1 VLRIDRAV
9 EALGRVVSGKINSK
23 IISTL
28 LLGLIWSPVCAF
40 TPPLHFKE
48 DTVGFANMTVFE
60 YENGIA
66 HVRRG
71 DSAKQKRYTRRCFVL
86 CRTTMQFKKFARF
99 DPHAP
104 PLDDQDLANRI
115 RQVTRRAAWHD
126 TLPEDQ
132 RVVFP
137 GYANFREMSTKRG
150 YIVQRNIGYGWPT
163 YWRIGN
169 GRSLLIQGAGYQEK
183 THEELNAVL
192 KRGDLFVAFLTTL
205 PHLRINHAVLVYAKK
220 PGEPTDLDRYFV
232 YDPNHSDGPREL
244 TWSQSERS
252 FAYQK
257 DWDFVGGNV
266 RVYRIYGKW
275 LQ

>member
-1 VLRIDRAV
+1 MTR
-9 EALGRVVSGKINSK
+9 K
-23 IISTL
+23 IISTIIFAL
-28 LLGLIWSPVCAF
+28 LLGPICSRAAAF
-40 TPPLHFKE
+40 TPPLHFKD
-48 DTVGFANMTVFE
+48 DTAGFANMTVFE

-71 DSAKQKRYTRRCFVL
+71 ESAKQKRYTRRCFVL
-86 CRTTMQFKKFARF
+86 SRTTMQFKKFARF
-99 DPHAP
+99 DPHVP
-104 PLDDQDLANRI
+104 PLNDEDLAKRI

-126 TLPEDQ
+126 TRPENQ

-137 GYANFREMSTKRG
+137 GYKNFRELTMKRG
-150 YIVQRNIGYGWPT
+150 YVVQRNIGYGWPT

-169 GRSLLIQGAGYQEK
+169 GRSLLVQGVGYQES
-183 THEELNAVL
+183 THENLNAVL
-192 KRGDLFVAFLTTL
+192 NRGDLFVAFLTTL

-220 PGEPTDLDRYFV
+220 PGKSADLDRYLV
-232 YDPNHSDGPREL
+232 YDPNHPEGPREL
-244 TWSQSERS
+244 TWSPRERS

-266 RVYRIYGKW
+266 RVYQVYGKW

>member
-1 VLRIDRAV
+1 MTREITSTI
-9 EALGRVVSGKINSK
+9 VSA
-23 IISTL
+23 L
-28 LLGLIWSPVCAF
+28 LLSFACCEANAL
-40 TPPLHFKE
+40 TPPLHFKD

-71 DSAKQKRYTRRCFVL
+71 ESAKQKRYTRRCFVL

-104 PLDDQDLANRI
+104 PLDDQNLANRI
-115 RQVTRRAAWHD
+115 RRVTRRAAWHD

-169 GRSLLIQGAGYQEK
+169 GRSLLIQGTGYQEK
-183 THEELNAVL
+183 THGELNAAL

-205 PHLRINHAVLVYAKK
+205 PHFRINHAVLAYAKK
-220 PGEPTDLDRYFV
+220 PGTSPDVDRYFV
-232 YDPNHSDGPREL
+232 YDPNHPDGPREL
-244 TWSQSERS
+244 TWSQRERS

-266 RVYRIYGKW
+266 RVYQLYGKW

>member
-1 VLRIDRAV
+1 MMTREITSTI
-9 EALGRVVSGKINSK
+9 VSA
-23 IISTL
+23 L
-28 LLGLIWSPVCAF
+28 LLSVACEKANAL
-40 TPPLHFKE
+40 TPPLHFKD

-60 YENGIA
+60 YENGVA

-71 DSAKQKRYTRRCFVL
+71 ESAKQKRYTRRCFVL

-104 PLDDQDLANRI
+104 PLSDRDLADRI

-126 TLPEDQ
+126 TLPENQ

-169 GRSLLIQGAGYQEK
+169 GRSLLIQGVRYQEE
-183 THEELNAVL
+183 THENLNAIL
-192 KRGDLFVAFLTTL
+192 NRGDLFVAFLTTL

-220 PGEPTDLDRYFV
+220 PDKSTDLNRYLV
-232 YDPNHSDGPREL
+232 YDPNHPDGPREL
-244 TWSQSERS
+244 TWSQQERS

-266 RVYRIYGKW
+266 RVYQVYGKW

>member
-1 VLRIDRAV
+1 MTGEITSTI
-9 EALGRVVSGKINSK
+9 VSA
-23 IISTL
+23 L
-28 LLGLIWSPVCAF
+28 LLSFACGEADAL
-40 TPPLHFKE
+40 TPPLHFKD
-48 DTVGFANMTVFE
+48 DTVAFANMTVFE

-71 DSAKQKRYTRRCFVL
+71 ESAKQKRYTRRCFVL

-104 PLDDQDLANRI
+104 PLNDHDLAERI
-115 RQVTRRAAWHD
+115 RQVTRRAAWRD
-126 TLPEDQ
+126 TLPENE

-137 GYANFREMSTKRG
+137 GYANFRDLSTKRG
-150 YIVQRNIGYGWPT
+150 YVVQRNIGYGWPT
-163 YWRIGN
+163 YWRLSN
-169 GRSLLIQGAGYQEK
+169 ARTLFEPGAGYQET
-183 THEELNAVL
+183 THEKLDSVL
-192 KRGDLFVAFLTTL
+192 DRGDLFVAFLTTL

-220 PGEPTDLDRYFV
+220 PDRSSDLDRYLA
-232 YDPNHSDGPREL
+232 YDPNHPEGPREL
-244 TWSQSERS
+244 TWSRSNGS

-266 RVYRIYGKW
+266 RVYQAYGMW

>member
-1 VLRIDRAV
+1 MNR
-9 EALGRVVSGKINSK
+9 KIG
-23 IISTL
+23 STIMSAL
-28 LLGLIWSPVCAF
+28 LLGLGCPCASAF
-40 TPPLHFKE
+40 TPPLHFEK

-60 YENGIA
+60 YQNGIA
-66 HVRRG
+66 RVRRG
-71 DSAKQKRYTRRCFVL
+71 ESAKQKRYTRRCFVL

-104 PLDDQDLANRI
+104 PLSDEDLAKRI

-126 TLPEDQ
+126 TLPEEQ

-137 GYANFREMSTKRG
+137 GFANFREMSVKRG

-163 YWRIGN
+163 YWRLGN
-169 GRSLLIQGAGYQEK
+169 ARTFFEPGVGYQEK
-183 THEELNAVL
+183 THQNLNAIL
-192 KRGDLFVAFLTTL
+192 DRSDLFVAFLTTL

-220 PGEPTDLDRYFV
+220 PGSSTDTDQYLV
-232 YDPNHSDGPREL
+232 YDPNHPDGPRAL
-244 TWSQSERS
+244 TWSRRERS

-257 DWDFVGGNV
+257 DWDFVGGNL
-266 RVYRIYGKW
+266 RVYQVYGMP

>member
-1 VLRIDRAV
+1 MTCEITATI
-9 EALGRVVSGKINSK
+9 VSA
-23 IISTL
+23 L
-28 LLGLIWSPVCAF
+28 LLSLACREANAL
-40 TPPLHFKE
+40 TPPLHFKD

-71 DSAKQKRYTRRCFVL
+71 EAAKQKRYTRRCFVL

-104 PLDDQDLANRI
+104 PLNDRDLAERI

-169 GRSLLIQGAGYQEK
+169 GRSLLIQGVEYQEK
-183 THEELNAVL
+183 THENLNAVL
-192 KRGDLFVAFLTTL
+192 NRGDLFVAFLTTL

-220 PGEPTDLDRYFV
+220 PGKLTDLDRYFV
-232 YDPNHSDGPREL
+232 YDPNHPEGPREL

-257 DWDFVGGNV
+257 DWDFVGGNL
-266 RVYRIYGKW
+266 RVYQIYGKW

>member
-1 VLRIDRAV
+1 MTRQITPTIVFA
-9 EALGRVVSGKINSK
+9 
-23 IISTL
+23 L
-28 LLGLIWSPVCAF
+28 LLSLACEKASAL
-40 TPPLHFKE
+40 TSPLHFKD

-66 HVRRG
+66 RVRRG
-71 DSAKQKRYTRRCFVL
+71 ESAKQKRYTRRCFVL

-104 PLDDQDLANRI
+104 PLNDRDLAERI
-115 RQVTRRAAWHD
+115 RRVTRRAAWHD

-137 GYANFREMSTKRG
+137 GYANFREMSTKQG
-150 YIVQRNIGYGWPT
+150 YIVQRNIGLGWPT

-169 GRSLLIQGAGYQEK
+169 GRSLLVQSVQYQEE
-183 THEELNAVL
+183 THENLNAIL
-192 KRGDLFVAFLTTL
+192 NRGDLFVAFLTTL

-220 PGEPTDLDRYFV
+220 PRGSTDLDRYFV
-232 YDPNHSDGPREL
+232 YDPNHPDRPREL
-244 TWSQSERS
+244 TWSQRERS

-266 RVYRIYGKW
+266 RVSQVYGKW

>member
-1 VLRIDRAV
+1 MTREI
-9 EALGRVVSGKINSK
+9 VSTIV
-23 IISTL
+23 STL
-28 LLGLIWSPVCAF
+28 VLAF
-40 TPPLHFKE
+40 ACQYANGSTPPLHFKE
-48 DTVGFANMTVFE
+48 DTVEFANMTVFE

-66 HVRRG
+66 HVRQG
-71 DSAKQKRYTRRCFVL
+71 ESARQKRYTRRCFVL
-86 CRTTMQFKKFARF
+86 SRTTMQFKKFARF

-104 PLDDQDLANRI
+104 PLNDHDLAERI

-137 GYANFREMSTKRG
+137 GYKNLRDLSAKRG

-169 GRSLLIQGAGYQEK
+169 ARSLLIQGAGYQQK
-183 THEELNAVL
+183 THEILNATL
-192 KRGDLFVAFLTTL
+192 NRGDLFVAFLTTL

-220 PGEPTDLDRYFV
+220 PGKRTDLDRYQV
-232 YDPNHSDGPREL
+232 YDPNHPDGPREL
-244 TWSQSERS
+244 TWSEPERS

-257 DWDFVGGNV
+257 DWDFVGGNL
-266 RVYRIYGKW
+266 RVYQVYGVW